1 MCSKGTIFSHV
12 CKLLNTFNSG
22 REMEWNMTFHLI
34 YSLSRVEH
42 SLSYEADTNGPV
54 TFN

>member
-1 MCSKGTIFSHV
+1 
-12 CKLLNTFNSG
+12 
-22 REMEWNMTFHLI
+22 MEWNMTFNFI

-42 SLSYEADTNGPV
+42 SLNYEADANGPV